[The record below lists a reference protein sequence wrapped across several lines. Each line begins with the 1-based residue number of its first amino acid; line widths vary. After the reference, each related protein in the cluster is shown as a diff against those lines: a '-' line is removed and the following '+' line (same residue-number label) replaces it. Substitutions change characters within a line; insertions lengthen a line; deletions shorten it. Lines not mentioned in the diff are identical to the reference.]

1 MPKTASK
8 QPKHRDTSGA
18 QEDPAVVEFL
28 RTLDHPGKAQVEAV
42 RRIILG
48 VDPAIREAIKW
59 NAPSFFTSEHFATF
73 TLRGSDRVRL
83 ILHLG
88 AKVRDTAKTGIDIPD
103 PAGLL
108 EWAARDRAIVTFVD
122 AADVEARRE
131 PLRDIL
137 RAWIR
142 LV

>member
-1 MPKTASK
+1 MPGKAPK
-8 QPKHRDTSGA
+8 QPKHSDTGGA
-18 QEDPAVVEFL
+18 QEDPAVGEFL
-28 RTLDHPGKAQVEAV
+28 RTLDHPGKPLVEAV

-48 VDPAIREAIKW
+48 VDPTIREAIKW
-59 NAPSFFTSEHFATF
+59 NAPSFRTSEHFATF

-103 PAGLL
+103 PTGLL
-108 EWAARDRAIVTFVD
+108 EWAAKDRAIVTFAD
-122 AADVEARRE
+122 AADVEAKRE
-131 PLRDIL
+131 PLREVL